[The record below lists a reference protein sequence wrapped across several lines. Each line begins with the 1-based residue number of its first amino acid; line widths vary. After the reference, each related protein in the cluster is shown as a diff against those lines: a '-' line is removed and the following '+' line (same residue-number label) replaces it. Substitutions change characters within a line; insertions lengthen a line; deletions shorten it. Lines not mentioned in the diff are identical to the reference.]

1 MNRPA
6 LFILAIALITLGACN
21 SNKPKPVSDTLA
33 KTAVTV
39 NGKKD
44 SVINNP
50 QNNYGNAT
58 IAELCVKCLIE
69 IVKADDN
76 YKKAAVPENDVKF
89 IINYVKTVQPQ
100 DTVSEVKA
108 TNALRVDV
116 INKMP
121 APHKISSF
129 LYDNN
134 LAKVYFLIGNTKTE
148 LKTDASLL
156 KRVRNSCYWG
166 VASGK

>member
-1 MNRPA
+1 MNRTA
-6 LFILAIALITLGACN
+6 LFISAIALITLGACN
-21 SNKPKPVSDTLA
+21 GNKPKPVSDTLA
-33 KTAVTV
+33 KTIITV

-50 QNNYGNAT
+50 QKNYGNAT
-58 IAELCVKCLIE
+58 IADPCVKCLIE
-69 IVKADDN
+69 IVKADEN
-76 YKKAAVPENDVKF
+76 YKKAAVSERDIKF

-116 INKMP
+116 VDKMP

-134 LAKVYFLIGNTKTE
+134 LAKVYFLTGNSKKE
-148 LKTDASLL
+148 LKTDSVLL
-156 KRVRNSCYWG
+156 KKVRNSCYWG
-166 VASGK
+166 VASGN

>member
-6 LFILAIALITLGACN
+6 LFISAIALITLGACN
-21 SNKPKPVSDTLA
+21 SNKPKPASDTVT
-33 KTAVTV
+33 KTAVVV

-50 QNNYGNAT
+50 QKNYGNAT
-58 IAELCVKCLIE
+58 IAEPCVKCLLE
-69 IVKADDN
+69 IVKADYN
-76 YKKAAVPENDVKF
+76 YKKAAMSEKEVKF

-100 DTVSEVKA
+100 DTISEIKS

-116 INKMP
+116 IDKIP
-121 APHKISSF
+121 APHKIASF

-134 LAKVYFLIGNTKTE
+134 LAKVYSLAGNTKIE
-148 LKTDASLL
+148 VKTDAALL
-156 KRVRNSCYWG
+156 KKIRNSCYWG
-166 VASGK
+166 VASGN